1 MLSNL
6 ENNIS
11 NMGIIRIISVILN
24 FLVAATGLVFTIIW
38 GGVMSIVL
46 MACYLAADIGV
57 TLYYLFAEKA
67 EEALDPT
74 AIKMII
80 SAGAL
85 FLMVTLLSTMDL
97 GPIKGVDAL
106 GYFAGLSLLWTSG
119 INLIISL
126 VALLTSDHDDYGF
139 SKEGSK
145 YYY

>member
-1 MLSNL
+1 
-6 ENNIS
+6 
-11 NMGIIRIISVILN
+11 MGIIRIISVILN
-24 FLVAATGLVFTIIW
+24 FLVTATGLVFTIIW

-74 AIKMII
+74 AVKLII

-85 FLMVTLLSTMDL
+85 FLMVALLSTMDL

-139 SKEGSK
+139 LKEGSK